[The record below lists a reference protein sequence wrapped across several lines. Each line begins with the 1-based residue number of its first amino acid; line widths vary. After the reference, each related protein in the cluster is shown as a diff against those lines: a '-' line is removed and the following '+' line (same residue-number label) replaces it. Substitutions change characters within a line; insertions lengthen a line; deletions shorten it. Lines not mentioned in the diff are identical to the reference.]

1 VNQSNYKNE
10 GRCILFI
17 MPSILNQLFNPF
29 SLSATELL
37 SLSFG
42 LLMVG
47 LWVSECF
54 PMPVVALLP
63 LIIFPVTGLDTFGN
77 VSNCY
82 SDPVIYLFMGGFFIA
97 LALEKWELHKR
108 ISLQILRLTGFK
120 GDRVILGFMISTY
133 LISMW
138 ISNTA
143 TTMMM
148 YPIAMSMINV
158 LKSCYPVDQHRRI
171 TVAILLSIAYA
182 SNIGGLSTIIG
193 TPPNSAFAAY
203 IHEHNGVTL
212 GFAQWFRF
220 AFPLS
225 ALMLTLLYIVFAKV
239 LFRIKVSPD
248 ETELPFL
255 KNEISKLGPWKR
267 EQVLVLCVFII
278 TAAFWILK
286 DVVNKLSGLDINDSA
301 IALTGAMLLFV
312 LPSNQKSS
320 DNALEAD
327 ELVHQH
333 KGLLTWKDT
342 IKMEWGILLMFGG
355 GIALAKQLQSAGLL
369 SRLGNAL
376 AVVTPDNLF
385 LIIIVIASISVFLSE
400 IMSNIAQVI
409 VLSPIVVSLAESL
422 HLSPLILGIPM
433 CMAASCSGMLP
444 MGTPPNAIVYGSGLV
459 PLRKM
464 LQAGLWINLI
474 SILVI
479 SIWTWLFL
487 LKIF

>member
-1 VNQSNYKNE
+1 M
-10 GRCILFI
+10 FI
-17 MPSILNQLFNPF
+17 VPSILNQLFNPF
-29 SLSATELL
+29 SLNASELL
-37 SLSFG
+37 SLTFG

-54 PMPVVALLP
+54 PMPIVALLP
-63 LIIFPVTGLDTFGN
+63 LILFPVAGLDTFGN

-82 SDPVIYLFMGGFFIA
+82 SDPVIYLFLGGFFIA

-120 GDRVILGFMISTY
+120 GHRVILGFMISTY
-133 LISMW
+133 VISMW

-203 IHEHNGVTL
+203 LHEHNGVTL

-225 ALMLTLLYIVFAKV
+225 ALMLMLLYLVFAKI
-239 LFRIKVSPD
+239 LFRIKISPN
-248 ETELPFL
+248 ETAWPLL
-255 KNEISKLGPWKR
+255 KNEISNLGPWKR
-267 EQVLVLCVFII
+267 EQFLVLGVFVF

-286 DVVNKLSGLDINDSA
+286 DLVNKLSGLTINDSV
-301 IALTGAMLLFV
+301 IALTGAVLLFV
-312 LPSNQKSS
+312 FPSDLNSK

-327 ELVHQH
+327 EIVHQH
-333 KGLLTWKDT
+333 KGLLTWQDT
-342 IKMEWGILLMFGG
+342 SKMEWGILLMFGG

-369 SRLGNAL
+369 SRLGNTL
-376 AVVTPDNLF
+376 ADVTPNNLF
-385 LIIIVIASISVFLSE
+385 LMILIIAAISVFLSE

-422 HLSPLILGIPM
+422 HLSPLILGLPM
-433 CMAASCSGMLP
+433 CLAASCSGMLP

-459 PLRKM
+459 PLRTM
-464 LQAGLWINLI
+464 LKAGLWINMI

-487 LKIF
+487 LKFF